1 MRLDTS
7 VVARLQFLCRVV
19 ERESRYLQ
27 QTDARLFGELALAQT
42 LKQLDI
48 DPLLAE
54 RLDAFVSRFGR
65 LQDTVTDKLLPALL
79 QAMAEPRGAALEN
92 LDRAE
97 KLGWLDSADQW
108 LEMRKLR
115 NQMVHECIED
125 RVVLTDALQAG
136 HAFVPMMLAVASR
149 LIEKTQQ
156 RLSSH

>member
-1 MRLDTS
+1 

-65 LQDTVTDKLLPALL
+65 LQDTVTYKLLPALL

>member
-1 MRLDTS
+1 

-79 QAMAEPRGAALEN
+79 QAMAEPRGATLEN

-97 KLGWLDSADQW
+97 KLG
-108 LEMRKLR
+108 
-115 NQMVHECIED
+115 
-125 RVVLTDALQAG
+125 
-136 HAFVPMMLAVASR
+136 
-149 LIEKTQQ
+149 
-156 RLSSH
+156 